1 MVNETKNKFESFVTK
16 TENSKVIDIPNEV
29 KQIKQEID
37 AKCEKKKDDNCLIN

>member
-1 MVNETKNKFESFVTK
+1 MSKNENLK
-16 TENSKVIDIPNEV
+16 ENEIPTEV